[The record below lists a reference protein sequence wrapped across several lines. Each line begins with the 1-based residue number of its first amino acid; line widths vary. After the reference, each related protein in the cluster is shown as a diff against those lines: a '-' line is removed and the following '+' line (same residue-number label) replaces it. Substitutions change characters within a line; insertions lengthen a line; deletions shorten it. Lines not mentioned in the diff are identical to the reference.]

1 MHSIWNILIKGLAA
15 TLPVGLTI
23 YLIYWLSVSIE
34 TVLRPVLTIAVPEQY
49 YWPGMGLAAGLV
61 LLFFIG
67 LAVNA
72 LIVRRL
78 FQFGERLLERIPL
91 IKSIYST
98 LRDFMDY
105 FSTTQQRKNLK
116 NVVIVSFGEAQLIGF
131 LTQEDIEEI
140 PNTSHSD
147 ILVAVYLPMS
157 YNIGGYTVYL
167 PRSCVKRIDMP
178 AEDAMR
184 MIVTAGLS
192 KSSKAVKND

>member
-1 MHSIWNILIKGLAA
+1 MHSIWNILIK
-15 TLPVGLTI
+15 
-23 YLIYWLSVSIE
+23 
-34 TVLRPVLTIAVPEQY
+34 
-49 YWPGMGLAAGLV
+49 GLAAGLV

-116 NVVIVSFGEAQLIGF
+116 NVDILSFGEAQLIGF
-131 LTQEDIEEI
+131 LTQEDIEEV

-167 PRSCVKRIDMP
+167 LRSCVKRIDMP
-178 AEDAMR
+178 
-184 MIVTAGLS
+184 T
-192 KSSKAVKND
+192 

>member
-15 TLPVGLTI
+15 ILPVGLTI

-34 TVLRPVLTIAVPEQY
+34 KVLRPVLTAVVPEQY
-49 YWPGMGLAAGLV
+49 YWPGLGLVAGLV

-78 FQFGERLLERIPL
+78 FQFGERLLEQIPL

-105 FSTTQQRKNLK
+105 FSTTQQRKDLK
-116 NVVIVSFGEAQLIGF
+116 NVVTVTIGEAQLIGF
-131 LTQEDIEEI
+131 LTQEDIKDI
-140 PNTSHSD
+140 PNTFHSD
-147 ILVAVYLPMS
+147 VLVAVYLPFS
-157 YNIGGYTVYL
+157 YQIGGFTVYM
-167 PRSCVKRIDMP
+167 PRSSVKSIDMS

-184 MIVTAGLS
+184 VIITAGLS
-192 KSSKAVKND
+192 KSGKPTKND